1 MSAFHWSESVVDE
14 PWAVAEHNRSI
25 LVTFWASVE
34 VIHRVATKIRRHLK
48 DQCDKRPLFCNSVH
62 ISDRKEVPCYTA
74 HQKNCYRGERVGNH
88 TFGGVVFPSNMS
100 GLDYY
105 RHSVFC
111 LQPPGDMDGRKAI
124 FDSIATGC
132 IPVIFI
138 PNLLHIKY
146 PVKKY

>member
-1 MSAFHWSESVVDE
+1 MSPPPLTSVRVSLSHV
-14 PWAVAEHNRSI
+14 VA
-25 LVTFWASVE
+25 A
-34 VIHRVATKIRRHLK
+34 
-48 DQCDKRPLFCNSVH
+48 Q
-62 ISDRKEVPCYTA
+62 
-74 HQKNCYRGERVGNH
+74 
-88 TFGGVVFPSNMS
+88 MS

-124 FDSIATGC
+124 FDSISTGC

-146 PVKKY
+146 PVMCDIVADVDGIRGAWCGSVAVVVMFQINNLLC